1 MPFLKINTKDRVLIA
16 EAPAS
21 PLDSNNNDSD
31 STISNEQSEFATYAY
46 TIAVA
51 PTKVIDYRRKRDWSK
66 YSNAEQKEL
75 LDNIIQPALFKLK
88 IMDSEYKFELT
99 KAGNIHVHGLF
110 YTTDDNTSCFQAI
123 IHKKLGL
130 PKAGADRVCMIVRTI
145 VDQQYWITY
154 MNKDQGAIL

>member
-1 MPFLKINTKDRVLIA
+1 MPFLKIKPSDRVLIA

-21 PLDSNNNDSD
+21 PQTQDCDDTD

-66 YSNAEQKEL
+66 YDNREQKEM
-75 LDNIIQPALFKLK
+75 LDNIIQHALSQLN
-88 IMDSEYKFELT
+88 ITASDYKFEKT

-110 YTTDDNTSCFQAI
+110 YTTEDMNLCFQAI

-145 VDQQYWITY
+145 VDQQYWLNY